1 MRDYARRITASEPDP
16 DRRQALYDAIM
27 TGARLGAGV
36 AAMGSLP
43 RADGASTSMSSELVA
58 PDAVG
63 IYRLMPNSFFND
75 ALWWWFAFTQMCGL
89 IAIVLACW
97 MFIQI
102 ACCRVPRALRRMK
115 TWVDGIYRRFCG
127 PAVADAC
134 AQVEIHDL
142 EGTMVPGLKHLLN
155 RFELATAGTRD
166 VLER

>member
-1 MRDYARRITASEPDP
+1 
-16 DRRQALYDAIM
+16 
-27 TGARLGAGV
+27 
-36 AAMGSLP
+36 
-43 RADGASTSMSSELVA
+43 
-58 PDAVG
+58 
-63 IYRLMPNSFFND
+63 
-75 ALWWWFAFTQMCGL
+75 MCGL

-115 TWVDGIYRRFCG
+115 TWVDGLYRRFCG

-142 EGTMVPGLKHLLN
+142 EGTMVPGLKHLLS

-166 VLER
+166 VLERRIRCAFEGRNRVWAWHLALDAPPRALAQERPREE